1 MVRLLGPAGVA
12 LGLALTGHFFL
23 FQACTA
29 AFCRLLLQ
37 GSATLRLLCLRP
49 LLLLRMGAWIAG
61 RCGR

>member
-1 MVRLLGPAGVA
+1 M

-49 LLLLRMGAWIAG
+49 RLLLRVGALVLKDGA
-61 RCGR
+61 